1 MATDEVRAHPPLR
14 VLLVEDEF
22 VVSMSLRAQLEAVG
36 CEVVAA
42 ARDANSAVA
51 MAGSL
56 RPDLIVMDIGLRG
69 RSGVQATQEIMETAP
84 TKIIVVTAYA
94 DDRIQQALEAG
105 AARALLKPVLEE
117 QLAKAIA
124 EVTGREVGRARRE
137 GG

>member
-1 MATDEVRAHPPLR
+1 MPR
-14 VLLVEDEF
+14 
-22 VVSMSLRAQLEAVG
+22 
-36 CEVVAA
+36 C
-42 ARDANSAVA
+42 AR
-51 MAGSL
+51 
-56 RPDLIVMDIGLRG
+56 
-69 RSGVQATQEIMETAP
+69 GVQATQEIMETAP
-84 TKIIVVTAYA
+84 TRIIVVTAYA